1 MRTAPAVLVPTTEA
15 GTAPARRAPTTGMS
29 GARVLVTGA
38 SLGIGRAIAFGFAA
52 ERARLALTYLE
63 TEAKAV
69 AEQCRDLGAP
79 AVTLHRLDLGDERS
93 IRTCAG
99 EVVSILGGLDILGD
113 NAGVVWRRFLEQTSA
128 EIDLQVRV
136 NLLGTIKLTHLL
148 LPHVRDA
155 VIVIGSTASLHGTA
169 TLSAY
174 GASQWGVR
182 GWAKALAREQPDK
195 RIVLVHP
202 LVTATRMND
211 FRSLP
216 PERVAEVV
224 LMVARGE
231 LDLELGAD
239 VDVRDLVRAP

>member
-1 MRTAPAVLVPTTEA
+1 
-15 GTAPARRAPTTGMS
+15 MS

-79 AVTLHRLDLGDERS
+79 AVTLHRPDLGDERS

-174 GASQWGVR
+174 GVSQWGVR

-231 LDLELGAD
+231 LDLEQGAD